1 MPKNYKCLN
10 TLTCEMSEQERKK
23 RLVEKNDSDFLN
35 DIRVSVRRQ
44 DSTLV
49 KDVSLGIGMQN
60 INSMSIRFYKIISS

>member
-23 RLVEKNDSDFLN
+23 RPVEKNDSDFLN

-60 INSMSIRFYKIISS
+60 INSMSIRFYKI

>member
-1 MPKNYKCLN
+1 MAEPEK
-10 TLTCEMSEQERKK
+10 RK
-23 RLVEKNDSDFLN
+23 RPLEKNEGDSDFLN

>member
-1 MPKNYKCLN
+1 
-10 TLTCEMSEQERKK
+10 MSEQERKK
-23 RLVEKNDSDFLN
+23 RPVEKNEDDSDFLN

-49 KDVSLGIGMQN
+49 KDVSLGIDMQN